1 MTYEEL
7 HDVVLQHGKT
17 IYSFCRHL
25 TTNTADADDLYQ
37 ETFLKAAEL
46 CHKIDPSQNPRAFLI
61 RIAASLW
68 KNQLR
73 KEKGRQK
80 IIPLAPLKSE
90 DEAVSPENPP
100 EVLLIQQEETQL
112 LLLCA
117 EKLSPKL
124 RLPLYMYYTAEL
136 SLKEISTILHIP
148 VGTVKSRLWRAKQEL
163 KQNLE
168 VHEHETYK

>member
-1 MTYEEL
+1 MRSKRNTEKITDEVLCGEYHAVYRYVFSL
-7 HDVVLQHGKT
+7 CHDENLASDIT
-17 IYSFCRHL
+17 
-25 TTNTADADDLYQ
+25 Q

-163 KQNLE
+163 KQNML
-168 VHEHETYK
+168 